1 MIPRIQAPHLN
12 PSAWIMTF
20 RRDLTGAVLLAG
32 LLAYGVGAQEPNLKE
47 STEVWRGERAG
58 SILRVWHLPK
68 RPSTLI
74 PQRFGLEEISTS
86 NPLERTFQHF
96 DRFEIRAVDGI
107 DALHTYAARNAA
119 LVHWSDVMN
128 EGRETFR
135 APGTYEVRFI
145 ASEYPDLEIRFPLTV
160 TRHQAMSFPMEISL
174 FISGCI
180 VLGLILIACV
190 LWLHRRAR
198 HFQPCPVQT
207 SLPIS

>member
-1 MIPRIQAPHLN
+1 M
-12 PSAWIMTF
+12 
-20 RRDLTGAVLLAG
+20 
-32 LLAYGVGAQEPNLKE
+32 
-47 STEVWRGERAG
+47 WRGERAG

-86 NPLERTFQHF
+86 NPQDRTFQHF
-96 DRFEIRAVDGI
+96 DRFEVRAIDGV
-107 DALHTYAARNAA
+107 DALHTYPGRNAS

-135 APGTYEVRFI
+135 APGTYEVRFLS
-145 ASEYPDLEIRFPLTV
+145 SEFPDLEIRIPLTV
-160 TRHQAMSFPMEISL
+160 TRHQAMSFPMEMSL

-180 VLGLILIACV
+180 VLGLFLIACV

-198 HFQPCPVQT
+198 HLQPCSPQT
-207 SLPIS
+207 PIPTS